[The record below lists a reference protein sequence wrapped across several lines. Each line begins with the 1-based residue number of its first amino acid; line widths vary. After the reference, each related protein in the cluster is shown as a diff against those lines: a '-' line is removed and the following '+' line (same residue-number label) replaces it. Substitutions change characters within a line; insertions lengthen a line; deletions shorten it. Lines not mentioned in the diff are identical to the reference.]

1 MAGVRFPSPYRKAP
15 TKKELALVA
24 EMSDFYTSFH
34 RENLL
39 SGQAT
44 HADMDTCIGQSD
56 TYLASICYIGP
67 AWKQSSVSQRNKM
80 VKYGVF
86 CPYYNLHCFA
96 AEFLSSSLVNNI
108 SLLRLVA

>member
-15 TKKELALVA
+15 TKKELALVV

-80 VKYGVF
+80 VKYGESCIPALF
-86 CPYYNLHCFA
+86 YYGVL
-96 AEFLSSSLVNNI
+96 LSSSLVNNI